1 MACYFS
7 VARITWAGRCR
18 GGLLPSASSSL
29 PLFSSF
35 QRTHQH
41 AGHRLRLPLNLRY
54 KSTNNVDSTIK
65 SKGYKFMTKSRT
77 GIGSFA
83 SLCSHAAS
91 ICTVFAYCNTD
102 MFELRC
108 LAISSGVLA
117 MSFQYFRPQPLWIPI
132 RWGCLILCINGCMI
146 TQLLIERHRAN
157 HMPPELKKIY
167 DEGSFDERG
176 FSKVQFMKFFK
187 HARRTV
193 FVGKEII
200 SEEGREMNKL
210 YYILDGNA
218 TVTCKT
224 DGRKL
229 ATIPPHCFIGEL
241 SFLLHVQDHKRNEQ
255 KQIPL
260 KKASADVVAENKTIH
275 VLEWEFDELR
285 KIMSADRDLS
295 NAFAIYSSHDMRN
308 KLLSANTEGRRT

>member
-1 MACYFS
+1 MYTFAEVVCRVSRCDKRRSLMSYIKKWTICRPSGSIVLCLAVATYNINFLLQSKTYLLPNGMACYFS

-29 PLFSSF
+29 PILFSSF
-35 QRTHQH
+35 QRTHRH

-108 LAISSGVLA
+108 LAMSSGVLA

-146 TQLLIERHRAN
+146 TQLLFERHRAN

-193 FVGKEII
+193 FVGKEMI
-200 SEEGREMNKL
+200 SQEGREMNKL
-210 YYILDGNA
+210 
-218 TVTCKT
+218 
-224 DGRKL
+224 
-229 ATIPPHCFIGEL
+229 
-241 SFLLHVQDHKRNEQ
+241 
-255 KQIPL
+255 
-260 KKASADVVAENKTIH
+260 
-275 VLEWEFDELR
+275 
-285 KIMSADRDLS
+285 
-295 NAFAIYSSHDMRN
+295 
-308 KLLSANTEGRRT
+308 

>member
-1 MACYFS
+1 MSYIKKWTICRPSGSHLPFALSLPCPYFCLPLPTSLLLLTIFLLQSNTYLLPNGMACYFS

-108 LAISSGVLA
+108 LAMSSGVLA

-146 TQLLIERHRAN
+146 TQLLFERHRAN

-200 SEEGREMNKL
+200 SQEGREMNKL
-210 YYILDGNA
+210 
-218 TVTCKT
+218 
-224 DGRKL
+224 
-229 ATIPPHCFIGEL
+229 
-241 SFLLHVQDHKRNEQ
+241 
-255 KQIPL
+255 
-260 KKASADVVAENKTIH
+260 
-275 VLEWEFDELR
+275 
-285 KIMSADRDLS
+285 
-295 NAFAIYSSHDMRN
+295 
-308 KLLSANTEGRRT
+308 